1 MSEQLWQQAGQV
13 WSVLDDLSVNDPA
26 AYRTL
31 MEKQM
36 KEGAEFLAAPELHA
50 GLSAAVLEPKKFM
63 LYINVCCW
71 KRVPAPPD
79 PSSALPI
86 YAGKLET
93 GTDEDRG
100 EFAVLDVAVNPAV
113 LQECEGDHV
122 KTDQLFRLALSYAQQ
137 QHGMK
142 LSQQYNVRKRCPK
155 SSPDELYH
163 RLGFLKRSKT
173 SRRPDAGGQMPAA
186 LLQQMSALRSEEHGS
201 APRIIWKPAECIK
214 KDLIQVISSSSAEPQ
229 KPEYQLEVKMDPAG
243 VPRSVELVVELPK
256 VRSVSECQLSVSEDD
271 VLLDVED
278 VYHLLLEFPK
288 TVNEDTASAIFNKK
302 KRQLLLKV
310 DILVN
315 EKHLIGTDQ
324 K

>member
-1 MSEQLWQQAGQV
+1 MATCNKPQLWQQAGQV

-79 PSSALPI
+79 PSS
-86 YAGKLET
+86 
-93 GTDEDRG
+93 
-100 EFAVLDVAVNPAV
+100 
-113 LQECEGDHV
+113 
-122 KTDQLFRLALSYAQQ
+122 
-137 QHGMK
+137 
-142 LSQQYNVRKRCPK
+142 
-155 SSPDELYH
+155 
-163 RLGFLKRSKT
+163 
-173 SRRPDAGGQMPAA
+173 
-186 LLQQMSALRSEEHGS
+186 
-201 APRIIWKPAECIK
+201 CIK